1 MEPALGK
8 QHTVGMSGSC
18 GDAIKFLYINC
29 TLSYALTY
37 LLEVCIA
44 LGFRKIC
51 FLY

>member
-1 MEPALGK
+1 MDSALGR
-8 QHTVGMSGSC
+8 QHTVGVSGSC

-37 LLEVCIA
+37 LLDVYIA
-44 LGFRKIC
+44 WGSRQIR

>member
-1 MEPALGK
+1 
-8 QHTVGMSGSC
+8 MSGSC

-37 LLEVCIA
+37 LLEVYIA
-44 LGFRKIC
+44 WGYHHFA